1 MFSLVLVLLIAVIV
15 YGIFIEPKW
24 LKVSQLTITKQ
35 PALRIV
41 QLGDLHYRGNRGY
54 LKRVVQLANDQQPDL
69 VCFTGDFVSNARQLD
84 GALEELAN
92 LSAPV
97 YAVAGNW
104 DYWSHAD
111 LSKAVRFCERS
122 GGRLLDDE
130 TLVLPEFDLAISGAR
145 GQSTDWLEK
154 PAAARR
160 LLLVHYPHYAA
171 RLAERQLSF
180 DLILAGHSHGG
191 QVRLPLIGAVAVP
204 YAVGRYDLGRYETP
218 AGPLYV
224 TSGIGTSAF
233 PMRLNC
239 RPEIVVIDY

>member
-1 MFSLVLVLLIAVIV
+1 MVYLVLLLLLAVVI
-15 YGIFIEPKW
+15 YGVVIEPKW
-24 LKVSQLTITKQ
+24 LKVSHLTLTKQ
-35 PALRIV
+35 PVLRIV
-41 QLGDLHYRGNRGY
+41 HLSDLHYRGNRGY
-54 LKRVVQLANDQQPDL
+54 LQRVVQLVNDQQPDL
-69 VCFTGDFVSNARQLD
+69 ICFTGDFVVSARQLD

-92 LSAPV
+92 LFAPV

-111 LSKAVRFCERS
+111 LSKAARVCERS
-122 GGRLLDDE
+122 GGELLDDE

-145 GQSTDWLEK
+145 GQRTDWLEK
-154 PAAARR
+154 PAAARH

-171 RLAERQLSF
+171 KLAEHQLSF

-191 QVRLPLIGAVAVP
+191 QVRLPLIGAIAVP

-239 RPEIVVIDY
+239 RPEIVVIDF

>member
-1 MFSLVLVLLIAVIV
+1 MTYAILLLLLAIVIYGVL
-15 YGIFIEPKW
+15 IEPKW
-24 LKVSQLTITKQ
+24 LKVNRMAFSAQ
-35 PALRIV
+35 PALRVV
-41 QLGDLHYRGNRGY
+41 QLGDIHYRGNRGY
-54 LKRVVQLANDQQPDL
+54 LTRVVEWANAQQPDL
-69 VCFTGDFVSNARQLD
+69 VCFTGDFVSNARHLN
-84 GALEELAN
+84 GALEVLDN
-92 LSAPV
+92 LSAPI

-111 LSKAVRFCERS
+111 LSEVARFCERS
-122 GGRLLDDE
+122 GGRLLANE
-130 TLVLPEFDLAISGAR
+130 TVVLPEFDLAISGAR
-145 GQSTDWLEK
+145 GRSTDWLKQPETT
-154 PAAARR
+154 RH
-160 LLLVHYPHYAA
+160 LLLVHYPHYAV
-171 RLAERQLSF
+171 RLAEQPLDF

-239 RPEIVVIDY
+239 RPEIVVIDF